1 MEETVLRP
9 KPMPGQEPGGG
20 GPSAPSGPARRP
32 HAAPRRGKRLT
43 TALLALLAATVLL
56 LTGVGLGAVGAT
68 VIGMSRLAELRQ
80 QEGAPGESSG
90 RLGAQPQPGGSTPLS
105 DAPTSVAQ
113 QGGSAPTAMST
124 ALRATL
130 GAEVVDSSRGAGAL
144 VVGVHVPGPAHTA
157 GLVRGDV
164 LLAFGGTRVARAA
177 DLARAVASADPGRPV
192 RLTVRHADGTRQ
204 LLTTVPAVVT

>member
-43 TALLALLAATVLL
+43 TALLALLAATALV

-68 VIGMSRLAELRQ
+68 VIGMSKLAELRQ
-80 QEGAPGESSG
+80 QEGAPGEFGG
-90 RLGAQPQPGGSTPLS
+90 RPGAQPQPGRSTLLS
-105 DAPTSVAQ
+105 DAPTSVTQ
-113 QGGSAPTAMST
+113 QGSAPTAMST
-124 ALRATL
+124 AVRATL

-144 VVGVHVPGPAHTA
+144 VVGLHVPGPAYTA

-204 LLTTVPAVVT
+204 LLTTVPGVVT

>member
-9 KPMPGQEPGGG
+9 KPLPGQEPGGAG
-20 GPSAPSGPARRP
+20 PSGPARRP
-32 HAAPRRGKRLT
+32 HAAPRRGKRIT
-43 TALLALLAATVLL
+43 TLLLALLTATALV
-56 LTGVGLGAVGAT
+56 LTGVGLGTVGAT
-68 VIGMSRLAELRQ
+68 VIAMSKLAKLRQ
-80 QEGAPGESSG
+80 QTGAPGESG
-90 RLGAQPQPGGSTPLS
+90 RREGGQPQPSRSTLLA
-105 DAPTSVAQ
+105 DAPRSVTQ

-124 ALRATL
+124 VVRATL
-130 GAEVVDSSRGAGAL
+130 GAEVVDSSGGTGAL

-177 DLARAVASADPGRPV
+177 DLARAVASADPGRRI

-204 LLTTVPAVVT
+204 LLTTVPGVVT